1 MMSKKSTVQTSRES
15 DKFVLRLPEGMREK
29 IAELAKASGR
39 SMNAELV
46 HRIQRTI
53 DEDSELAE
61 SGVKIMEGVKV
72 IEGFNLGRSAFS
84 LPPGTVLTPH
94 EIDKDDPRYTPYV
107 RREEIQEVLDYIRQE
122 MKNKKS

>member
-1 MMSKKSTVQTSRES
+1 MMSKKSTVPTSRES

-53 DEDSELAE
+53 DEDSELSD
-61 SGVKIMEGVKV
+61 SGVKILEGVKV
-72 IEGFNLGRSAFS
+72 IEGFNLSRSALS
-84 LPPGTVLTPH
+84 LPLGTVLTTH
-94 EIDKDDPRYTPYV
+94 EIDKDDPHYTSYV

>member
-1 MMSKKSTVQTSRES
+1 MSKDIQKTA
-15 DKFVLRLPEGMREK
+15 LRLPRDLHSTIHE
-29 IAELAKASGR
+29 AAAAAGR
-39 SMNAELV
+39 TMNAEIVYRL
-46 HRIQRTI
+46 QRTF
-53 DEDSELAE
+53 DEDAE
-61 SGVKIMEGVKV
+61 IADSGVKI
-72 IEGFNLGRSAFS
+72 IEGMSINRSAFT